1 MTVHHHIK
9 YQRLASHSQKMKFL
23 FMLVQG
29 RLLAVLPL
37 SGTADHD
44 TLIGHSIVCSWVN
57 TQSEQCSGSWCTSV
71 TRSSA
76 ISHGT
81 VIAMPPGDKPPPI
94 LCVNS
99 PVTSPPPLHQPPPN
113 QPCVSSLHQASLVTS
128 PLMCQA
134 PKGVASRC
142 TQTNKRRVSSR
153 VASLGIAQQWESGTQ
168 TLVQIC
174 TKGVVEAELSAALD
188 APFVY
193 RSERNVRTES
203 DFLGF
208 RSFCSQN
215 RFLHWSLCLNVVFFW
230 AGK

>member
-1 MTVHHHIK
+1 M
-9 YQRLASHSQKMKFL
+9 QWL
-23 FMLVQG
+23 LVYICNKKQCHKP
-29 RLLAVLPL
+29 RHCDRDAPWWQAPPHPVCQLP
-37 SGTADHD
+37 
-44 TLIGHSIVCSWVN
+44 C
-57 TQSEQCSGSWCTSV
+57 
-71 TRSSA
+71 
-76 ISHGT
+76 
-81 VIAMPPGDKPPPI
+81 DKPPPI
-94 LCVNS
+94 AS
-99 PVTSPPPLHQPPPN
+99 TPPN